1 MFRPAG
7 FPPAGFPSP
16 GARPRTG
23 GAGYAP
29 SVRHRGWWVGA
40 YVAIGLA
47 AAGAAGGVARPGL
60 LVWLLG
66 LVVLLGRGSPNRV
79 LRTLYDWAPLLVI
92 VAAYDVI
99 RANASGLIPRAHL
112 EPMIHI
118 DEWIGAGVV
127 PTVRLQDALLRPAD
141 PGVLDYVGLA
151 VYASH
156 FVVAVVVAAFVYVR
170 AAGRFLRYAWT
181 FLACSLA
188 GFATYVV
195 YPAIP
200 PWMASERGA
209 IPPVV
214 RAPDVLWE
222 HLGIDTLARV
232 FSGDPRY
239 SNPVGALP
247 SLHAAYP
254 VLLLLLFWPVAR
266 PAVRGLLVAY
276 AVAMGFV
283 LVYFAEHYVADLLLG
298 WPYAVL
304 AFHAVGAV
312 LARRDAPAAAPPVP
326 TDPPRT
332 GTLEDAARG

>member
-1 MFRPAG
+1 
-7 FPPAGFPSP
+7 
-16 GARPRTG
+16 
-23 GAGYAP
+23 
-29 SVRHRGWWVGA
+29 
-40 YVAIGLA
+40 VAIGLA
-47 AAGAAGGVARPGL
+47 AAAAAGGVARPGL
-60 LVWLLG
+60 LVWLVG
-66 LVVLLGRGSPNRV
+66 LVMLLGRGSPNRV
-79 LRTLYDWAPLLVI
+79 LRTLHDWVPLLVI

-127 PTVRLQDALLRPAD
+127 PTVRLQDAFFRPAD
-141 PGVLDYVGLA
+141 PGVLDYLGLA

-156 FVVAVVVAAFVYVR
+156 FVVAVTVATVVYVR

-200 PWMASERGA
+200 PWMASERDA
-209 IPPVV
+209 IPSVV
-214 RAPDVLWE
+214 RAPDVLWD
-222 HLGIDTLARV
+222 HLGIDSLARV

-254 VLLLLLFWPVAR
+254 LLLLLLFWPVAR
-266 PAVRGLLVAY
+266 PAVRVLLVGY
-276 AVAMGFV
+276 TVAMGFV

-298 WPYAVL
+298 WAYAVL
-304 AFHAVGAV
+304 AFLAVGAV
-312 LARRDAPAAAPPVP
+312 LGRRDAAATEPSAPS
-326 TDPPRT
+326 DQPRG
-332 GTLEDAARG
+332 GTLEDATQG